1 MIARIAMVAILW
13 AAVTTVPLTFAGT
26 LDSEKMLGNANGV
39 QKYEQDNAGGAIAI
53 PNQNG
58 DENSERIGTLE
69 LRLESE
75 VCRGV
80 AHLVDLASKCQLVS
94 SAPLQLK

>member
-1 MIARIAMVAILW
+1 MIARMAVLSILW
-13 AAVTTVPLTFAGT
+13 AAMTTVPLSFAGT
-26 LDSEKMLGNANGV
+26 LEPGTMLGTANEIEKDTQEIPSGST
-39 QKYEQDNAGGAIAI
+39 AL
-53 PNQNG
+53 PNQNV
-58 DENSERIGTLE
+58 DENGERTGTLE
-69 LRLESE
+69 LRLENE